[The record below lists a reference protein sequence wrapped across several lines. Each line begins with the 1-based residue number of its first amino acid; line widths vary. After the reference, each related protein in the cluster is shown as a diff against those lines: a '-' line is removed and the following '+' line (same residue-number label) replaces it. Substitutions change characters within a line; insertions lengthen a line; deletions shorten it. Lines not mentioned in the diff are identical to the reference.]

1 MVELENVIEPQSL
14 RTSLGDALAELERTR
29 HDAQR
34 LLFQLMHAEGQTL
47 ADIGRIVRDLAS
59 ARVAAGQRTR
69 SAAARPS
76 DARVTLRSRQLVPRV
91 ERSRTLR
98 GEATMTER
106 AADVAAVDGYAQMAV
121 DTLLNLASPQPMY
134 RDMIEQGGMASPADG
149 MVMVFNRELNDFV
162 LRHHELF
169 SSHID
174 MPLGNVRPLIPLNV
188 DPPKHSK
195 YRKLM
200 DPLFSPKRMD
210 EQEADITRRV
220 NEFIDAFVDRGE
232 CNFTEEFAELFPS
245 SVFLGLMGLPES
257 DLRTMLDLRDG
268 CLHPE
273 KIDPNAMFDVDARQA
288 VMDANGIDI
297 YDYFNEQLDAR
308 EATPTDDILTH
319 FLQAEIDGE
328 RLTREDILDTCFL
341 FLIAGLD
348 TVSDTLTC
356 SYAYLA
362 QHPEHRRQLVDDPD
376 VIPSAVEEL
385 LRWES
390 PVPNGVP
397 ADRHAG
403 RRAARTVSRSP
414 EGTAMMVSYGAA
426 NVDPTEFPDAF
437 DVRFD
442 REQNRHI
449 AFGGG
454 VHRCLGSHLARRE
467 LRITLREW
475 HQRIPDYRIKPG
487 HEELEYPPGLR
498 HVKDLIARLG
508 LTWRSVTCPPWSR

>member
-1 MVELENVIEPQSL
+1 M
-14 RTSLGDALAELERTR
+14 TD
-29 HDAQR
+29 
-34 LLFQLMHAEGQTL
+34 QT
-47 ADIGRIVRDLAS
+47 
-59 ARVAAGQRTR
+59 
-69 SAAARPS
+69 
-76 DARVTLRSRQLVPRV
+76 
-91 ERSRTLR
+91 
-98 GEATMTER
+98 
-106 AADVAAVDGYAQMAV
+106 DVARVDGYAEMQ
-121 DTLLNLASPQPMY
+121 TEQLLDLAAPQPMY
-134 RDMIEQGGMASPADG
+134 RDLIERGGMVSPMDG
-149 MVMVFNRELNDFV
+149 IVMVFSRELNDFV

-169 SSHID
+169 SSRVE
-174 MPLGNVRPLIPLNV
+174 MSLGNVRPLIPLNV

-220 NEFIDAFVDRGE
+220 HEFMDAFVDRGE
-232 CNFTEEFAELFPS
+232 CNFTEEFAEVFPS
-245 SVFLGLMGLPES
+245 SVFLGLMGLPGSE
-257 DLRTMLDLRDG
+257 LRTMLHLRDG

-273 KIDPNAMFDVDARQA
+273 KIDPNAMFDVDARRA
-288 VMDANGIDI
+288 VTDANGLEI
-297 YDYFNEQLDAR
+297 YAYFEEQLDAR
-308 EATPTDDILTH
+308 EAAPTDDMLTH
-319 FLQAEIDGE
+319 FLRAEIDGE
-328 RLTREDILDTCFL
+328 KLTREDILDTCFL

-362 QHPEHRRQLVDDPD
+362 QHPEHRRQLAEDPD

-397 ADRHAG
+397 RVATQDVELPNG
-403 RRAARTVSRSP
+403 VTVR
-414 EGTAMMVSYGAA
+414 EGTVMMVSYGGA

-442 REQNRHI
+442 RDQNRHI

-475 HQRIPDYRIKPG
+475 HKRIPQYRLAPG
-487 HEELEYPPGLR
+487 HEQLEYPPGLR
-498 HVKDLIARLG
+498 HVKDLMLV
-508 LTWRSVTCPPWSR
+508 WP